1 MGVFVNLRR
10 IKLHV
15 SVRVEDLNGKAAAS
29 GHDVQV
35 ELAVE
40 LVSAEQVLMVFMFI
54 NLIQI

>member
-35 ELAVE
+35 ELAGSCC
-40 LVSAEQVLMVFMFI
+40 VSGASTDGVYVY
-54 NLIQI
+54 